1 MITFMYVPIIL
12 HQRKLL
18 DRSELCINMHV
29 YFLSRFRR
37 SFYRKLG
44 SAEKGKVLSKKII
57 FDWQT
62 EPNNEKEK
70 KRTGVQK
77 KKKEI

>member
-1 MITFMYVPIIL
+1 MITFIYVPIIL
-12 HQRKLL
+12 HQNYLIVQN
-18 DRSELCINMHV
+18 SASICT